1 MLYLAHMTHVE
12 SPTLALAYLG
22 GLATGIVATLLLT
35 RWRAR

>member
-1 MLYLAHMTHVE
+1 MLHLAHLTHFE

-22 GLATGIVATLLLT
+22 GLATGVVVTLLFA